1 MNTNQIDLRNLMR
14 DHNLTA
20 HQVGEM
26 LDRSPKTIYAWRTN
40 RVPPDWVVPI
50 LRNMIDKGLKFIVES

>member
-1 MNTNQIDLRNLMR
+1 MR